1 MKKLFG
7 LLLLLLLP
15 LSFIQSASVFS
26 NPDSGLFGDIWVNDT
41 NENITW
47 TYSSAYGSSAKLLL
61 FRNTG
66 SGNVLIKTFSSVTNT
81 NASHSYNWTVD
92 APAGSG
98 YKLAICPTTAQA
110 PDYRGCGYSGNLTIK
125 GAPTETP
132 TATITPTL
140 TVSPSTIQPGGS
152 ATLNWN
158 CSPAE
163 KCYCLGSL
171 IGGTG
176 QLASV
181 GTKSVFSTQTTTY
194 TLQCRDKTI
203 TNASYVSETATLTVS
218 SDPITPSVKIVLK
231 ANDVDQDITI
241 KAGTAVKLSWQKERV
256 GSNNTY
262 FTSCRIDSQ
271 PRDPS
276 WDSPQEGAIGYRL
289 VSPAT
294 TTNYSIICWD
304 SAETNYTDNLKVT
317 VENPVIEIPP
327 PVIIATSKD
336 IDKDGILDKDDKCP
350 NTVSGTKVAT
360 NGCPTQLFGGYIC
373 NTTTKKCEYTRKSGE
388 LSKICLATCGK
399 EETVPPVGD
408 TTPPASTCKGK
419 EIPFDQI
426 FSSLNNKQYTKITED
441 SFKEWSQTDYFDNVA
456 RSGGV
461 GSGDREDLQKAMS
474 EIQTCY
480 ARDFRTVVP
489 LGNKMPSASFYNLKN
504 KIKSYTD
511 KGSPVV
517 IGYQIYIRGF
527 IDGQYRIVFKG
538 SHAVVALKLRDEST
552 ILTKKFSLDVLDP
565 NDFSKDTLSCQVE
578 SLYQK
583 PLAATNTGVATICH
597 SQNTAN
603 EFPLLREFLGNGID
617 IFLTL
622 EDDAVLNI
630 GTEAVPL
637 IESRQR
643 ICLANPNL
651 DLCKK
656 TPVERL
662 SNDYPQIDNTGDS
675 ANPDG
680 FCKGWSLLSLRVAYL
695 GDFVG
700 ECHPVV
706 AKSQTQNFLAS
717 LGTVTVTPF
726 SNLVDFTQTLFNW
739 SLSFFN

>member
-1 MKKLFG
+1 MKKLFS
-7 LLLLLLLP
+7 LFLLLLLP
-15 LSFIQSASVFS
+15 LSFINAASVFS
-26 NPDSGLFGDIWVNDT
+26 NPSSGLFGDIWVNGT

-47 TYSSAYGSSAKLLL
+47 TYSSTYGSSAKLLL

-66 SGNVLIKTFSSVTNT
+66 GGNVLIKTFSSVTNT
-81 NASHSYNWTVD
+81 SASHSYNWTVD

-98 YKLAICPTTAQA
+98 YKLAICPTMAQA
-110 PDYRGCGYSGNLTIK
+110 PDYRDCGYSGNLTIK

-132 TATITPTL
+132 TSTITPTL

-304 SAETNYTDNLKVT
+304 SAETNYTDDLKVT
-317 VENPVIEIPP
+317 VENPAIEIPP
-327 PVIIATSKD
+327 PVIVSTSKD
-336 IDKDGILDKDDKCP
+336 TDKDGILDKDDKCP

-388 LSKICLATCGK
+388 LSKICSASCGK
-399 EETVPPVGD
+399 EPVVPVEEP
-408 TTPPASTCKGK
+408 TIPTSACKDK
-419 EIPFDQI
+419 EIPFAQI
-426 FSSLNNKQYTKITED
+426 SSSLKNFQYTKITEN
-441 SFKEWSQTDYFDNVA
+441 SFAEWSKTDNLDSVFW
-456 RSGGV
+456 SGGS
-461 GSGDREDLQKAMS
+461 GSGDKMDIQNEMS
-474 EIQTCY
+474 TIQTCY
-480 ARDFRTVVP
+480 ANTFDDILP
-489 LGNKMPSASFYNLKN
+489 GDKMPTNTFIKMRD
-504 KIKSYTD
+504 KIKSYTN
-511 KGSPVV
+511 KGNV
-517 IGYQIYIRGF
+517 IPISYQIYARGF
-527 IDGQYRIVFKG
+527 FGGTYKIKFMGAH
-538 SHAVVALKLRDEST
+538 SVVALKVKDEST
-552 ILTKKFSLDVLDP
+552 FLTQKFILEVIDP
-565 NDFSKDTLSCQVE
+565 NSFAKDTLTCKVE

-583 PLAATNTGVATICH
+583 PLSRTDTAVVTICH
-597 SQNTAN
+597 SQNLLSQI
-603 EFPLLREFLGNGID
+603 PILRETAGVGAD
-617 IFLTL
+617 IFLMIYD
-622 EDDAVLNI
+622 EAVLNL
-630 GTEAVPL
+630 GAEAAPL
-637 IESRQR
+637 IESRQK
-643 ICLANPNL
+643 ICQANPSL
-651 DLCKK
+651 GLCKK

-662 SNDYPQIDNTGDS
+662 SNDYPQIDNTGDA
-675 ANPDG
+675 ANPRG
-680 FCKGWSLLSLRVAYL
+680 FCKGWSLFSLRVAYL

-700 ECHPVV
+700 ECHPVAV
-706 AKSQTQNFLAS
+706 KSPTQNFLAS
-717 LGTVTVTPF
+717 LGAVTVTPF

-739 SLSFFN
+739 SLSFFR